1 MICPGGNLRERMVG
15 GRPRDFGDVGYL
27 GVLLNIQVSDRT
39 FSEQMQAC
47 ENHSTYVP
55 ATTLGM
61 LLQACCLR
69 ADNDKGESPG
79 TGPAKLK
86 AAIWA
91 NPATSARR
99 QATISLWAQKHK
111 AL

>member
-47 ENHSTYVP
+47 ENHLRSSHDTGYVT
-55 ATTLGM
+55 AG
-61 LLQACCLR
+61 LL
-69 ADNDKGESPG
+69 SP
-79 TGPAKLK
+79 
-86 AAIWA
+86 
-91 NPATSARR
+91 SR
-99 QATISLWAQKHK
+99 QR
-111 AL
+111 